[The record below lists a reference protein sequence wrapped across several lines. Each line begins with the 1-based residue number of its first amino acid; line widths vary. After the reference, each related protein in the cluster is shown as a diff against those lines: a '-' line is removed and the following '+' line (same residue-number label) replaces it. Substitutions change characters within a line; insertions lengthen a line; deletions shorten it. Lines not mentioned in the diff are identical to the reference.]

1 MMKTP
6 QLLRYHNDEHIQF
19 NRDIKRVCEDSN
31 PDTLNVRTKF
41 DSFAS
46 GIELM
51 ETAYLQTRGS
61 ELTKKIIAEDEVRDN
76 LITGIEKGAEFYT
89 YHFNPDYVEAGN
101 RLLIHIHKYGDT
113 IARLSYQA
121 ETTALNDFIDH
132 YKNDNKLNAAVTL
145 LGMNEWFVKL
155 EESNIAFN
163 DLYIMRV
170 KENAGKPDLN
180 LKELRKESAIQYRKL
195 VKHLEAGNIINP
207 SDLYNKVLKE
217 INQLIDKYNSI
228 RRKHKSGDDEPEE

>member
-1 MMKTP
+1 MYKQTFSLTIVK
-6 QLLRYHNDEHIQF
+6 LLARTTKIF
-19 NRDIKRVCEDSN
+19 S
-31 PDTLNVRTKF
+31 DTT
-41 DSFAS
+41 
-46 GIELM
+46 E
-51 ETAYLQTRGS
+51 QTC
-61 ELTKKIIAEDEVRDN
+61 LIIV
-76 LITGIEKGAEFYT
+76 
-89 YHFNPDYVEAGN
+89 
-101 RLLIHIHKYGDT
+101 LLYNSAKQIC
-113 IARLSYQA
+113 
-121 ETTALNDFIDH
+121 TTALNDFIDH